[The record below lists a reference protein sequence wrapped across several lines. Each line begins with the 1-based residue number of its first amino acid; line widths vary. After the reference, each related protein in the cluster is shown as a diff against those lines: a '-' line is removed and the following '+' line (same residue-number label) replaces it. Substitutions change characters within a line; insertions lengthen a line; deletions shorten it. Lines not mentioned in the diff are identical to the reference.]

1 MATKSTRSSP
11 RPKKASPAPRST
23 RASSKSTAKRPAAK
37 RKARPAA
44 GTANAST
51 SKQAQL
57 IALLQ
62 RPSGGTLAQMTS
74 LTGWQPHSV
83 RGVISGV
90 LRKRLGLTVSSEVQD
105 GSRIY
110 RIAGAAA

>member
-11 RPKKASPAPRST
+11 RPKKAASARST
-23 RASSKSTAKRPAAK
+23 RAVAKAAAKRPATK
-37 RKARPAA
+37 RKPRLSVEAA
-44 GTANAST
+44 SPSP

-62 RPSGGTLAQMTS
+62 SPTGGTLEQMTS

-90 LRKRLGLTVSSEVQD
+90 LRKRLGLDVSSEVHD
-105 GSRIY
+105 GSRVY
-110 RIAGAAA
+110 RIGAAA

>member
-1 MATKSTRSSP
+1 MATKSVRSNP
-11 RPKKASPAPRST
+11 RPKKAAPSATRPTRTPA
-23 RASSKSTAKRPAAK
+23 KSTGKRPAPK

-44 GTANAST
+44 GAASASA

-62 RPSGGTLAQMTS
+62 SPSGGTLAQMTL

-90 LRKRLGLTVSSEVQD
+90 LRKRLGLDVSSEVHD
-105 GSRIY
+105 GSRVY
-110 RIAGAAA
+110 RIGAAA